1 VNELFYATR
10 QESFNDEAFRQSH
23 VLLYVYRQTLLVN
36 TNCEHSSKTTGWPKK
51 QDIAESSIYHITSL
65 LMRLF
70 FFR

>member
-36 TNCEHSSKTTGWPKK
+36 TNCEHSSKTTG
-51 QDIAESSIYHITSL
+51 
-65 LMRLF
+65 
-70 FFR
+70 